1 MKLFNR
7 VSTLRGAKK
16 GRRAFVLGNGPSVN
30 REDLAWLS
38 DELII
43 GMNASTLLE
52 QRFAFVQDFYVVS
65 DRRFLLHP
73 TKREWGTTQL
83 NSETVRVVRRDLRDI
98 DDPNL
103 ESRTKYVRALKRD
116 GYSRDLSA
124 GYHFGCTT
132 TMLAIQLASYL
143 GCTEIYLLGVDL
155 RYSPEQPRFYTEEEP
170 QLEDSFTSVQIWNIA
185 NAQRVLQTS
194 GVKLFNCSEDSLLRP
209 YVPTVPFSSLFG
221 NDEFDRRD

>member
-7 VSTLRGAKK
+7 VSTLRGASK
-16 GRRAFVLGNGPSVN
+16 GRRAFILGNGPSVN
-30 REDLAWLS
+30 REDLSCLAN
-38 DELII
+38 EMTI

-52 QRFAFVQDFYVVS
+52 QRFAFVQNYYVVS

-83 NSETVRVVRRDLRDI
+83 HSETVRVIRRDLRDV
-98 DDPNL
+98 DDPSL

-116 GYSRDLSA
+116 GYSRDLAA

-132 TMLAIQLASYL
+132 TMLAIQLAGYL
-143 GCTEIYLLGVDL
+143 GCKEIYLLGVDL
-155 RYSPEQPRFYTEEEP
+155 RYSPQQPRFYSEDEP

-185 NAQRVLQTS
+185 NAQRILQTT
-194 GVKLFNCSEDSLLRP
+194 GVNLFNCSQDSLLRP
-209 YVPTVPFSSLFG
+209 YVPTVAFSSLFC
-221 NDEFDRRD
+221 DET